1 MDSSRRDRPTESLE
15 ADRLSASK
23 LTNHVST
30 TLYDY
35 ANHSFI
41 SRTRCFSFLDIFFFG
56 VSSKTIYPIT
66 VDRRYFLFNYSYYYL
81 GRRSTGERG
90 GLYITTNLWEQGHPG
105 RPLLRA
111 TGAHKT
117 RLSSFL
123 ERRDE
128 MAEAW
133 TQAGRVGEGKDLR

>member
-1 MDSSRRDRPTESLE
+1 MDFSRRDRPTESLE

-41 SRTRCFSFLDIFFFG
+41 SRTRCFSFFG
-56 VSSKTIYPIT
+56 HFLLRRFSKTIYPIT

-81 GRRSTGERG
+81 G
-90 GLYITTNLWEQGHPG
+90 
-105 RPLLRA
+105 
-111 TGAHKT
+111 
-117 RLSSFL
+117 
-123 ERRDE
+123 
-128 MAEAW
+128 
-133 TQAGRVGEGKDLR
+133 